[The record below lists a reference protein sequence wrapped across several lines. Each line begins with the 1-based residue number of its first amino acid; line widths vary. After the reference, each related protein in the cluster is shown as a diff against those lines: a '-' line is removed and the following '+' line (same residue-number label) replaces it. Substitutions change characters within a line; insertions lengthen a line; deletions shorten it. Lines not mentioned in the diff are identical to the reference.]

1 MTRIDFAVFEKM
13 ERSKIME
20 LGRQAVP
27 STLRQKWKKKIEKQP
42 CCGEETEL
50 CSCKI
55 RKLKLVLEAFQH
67 AFSSKRRVIV
77 DKILGSD
84 VLEKNNNIVKRKKS
98 IKGTIAPCVN
108 KSIPKEEVP
117 DTDLSSP
124 IIHRPKLDPDTERC
138 FRRTLIVSVGI
149 LTFLVFVLA
158 YSIEQ
163 RLR

>member
-1 MTRIDFAVFEKM
+1 M

-84 VLEKNNNIVKRKKS
+84 VLEKNNNIVKRKKEYKRDHCS
-98 IKGTIAPCVN
+98 VCKQKYTKGG
-108 KSIPKEEVP
+108 
-117 DTDLSSP
+117 SSR
-124 IIHRPKLDPDTERC
+124 HRSKFPNNTQTQTGSRHGAMLQTYINC
-138 FRRTLIVSVGI
+138 ICW
-149 LTFLVFVLA
+149 
-158 YSIEQ
+158 YSNISSFCAG
-163 RLR
+163 LFY